1 MKKLFVWLG
10 FVFFTISCSEKN
22 TETSIETDRASRTG
36 LEEVAKGLVQDPS
49 WVTAENLAML
59 KNGSVRLS
67 EITANRSLS
76 KVSANGKPV
85 EIELYHNSKIDG
97 LAKKFDEGSYYVSL
111 DPDVFHFG
119 QETEEEIDG
128 LPVLEIPAYYM
139 NEGTLTETTVTLDPN
154 NSTENLI
161 FFVNYAYDNNVALGK
176 TNIVPGVYFGF
187 RAVNLKYKSDESYE
201 EFEVYFSDG
210 SDPINSYFNGTTNH
224 IFNGM
229 TRPDAGGA
237 SRYYP
242 DVNSKLT
249 YTTLKDQEIALVRVD
264 NLTDSVR
271 MVAIEADWS
280 SGDYIEDNIAGKYN
294 RDQQA
299 GTISTLATDYYDM
312 TDNTKKLQ
320 ENSAYYVQEQ
330 RSLNDDRYE
339 KGAIKSINLRTLN
352 ARTDN
357 GAIFIQ
363 TVNAN
368 GGALQH
374 MDWTIK
380 MITYQ

>member
-1 MKKLFVWLG
+1 M
-10 FVFFTISCSEKN
+10 
-22 TETSIETDRASRTG
+22 SIR
-36 LEEVAKGLVQDPS
+36 
-49 WVTAENLAML
+49 
-59 KNGSVRLS
+59 
-67 EITANRSLS
+67 RS
-76 KVSANGKPV
+76 G
-85 EIELYHNSKIDG
+85 
-97 LAKKFDEGSYYVSL
+97 
-111 DPDVFHFG
+111 
-119 QETEEEIDG
+119 
-128 LPVLEIPAYYM
+128 
-139 NEGTLTETTVTLDPN
+139 
-154 NSTENLI
+154 
-161 FFVNYAYDNNVALGK
+161 
-176 TNIVPGVYFGF
+176 
-187 RAVNLKYKSDESYE
+187 R
-201 EFEVYFSDG
+201 
-210 SDPINSYFNGTTNH
+210 
-224 IFNGM
+224 
-229 TRPDAGGA
+229 
-237 SRYYP
+237 
-242 DVNSKLT
+242 
-249 YTTLKDQEIALVRVD
+249 
-264 NLTDSVR
+264 
-271 MVAIEADWS
+271 ADWS

-320 ENSAYYVQEQ
+320 ENSAYYVQER